1 MRGNS
6 QSMPGKSQPPQS
18 LAEYKLDHMPNTV
31 TTFEKPITAQYKP
44 KRAFGM
50 LQSASEIL
58 KLASLKHE
66 PDFYWVLRSFNQ
78 S

>member
-1 MRGNS
+1 
-6 QSMPGKSQPPQS
+6 MP
-18 LAEYKLDHMPNTV
+18 YTV
-31 TTFEKPITAQYKP
+31 TSYEKPITAQFKP
-44 KRAFGM
+44 KRAFGI

>member
-1 MRGNS
+1 MG
-6 QSMPGKSQPPQS
+6 GKSLLPQS
-18 LAEYKLDHMPNTV
+18 LAEYILDQMPYTA
-31 TTFEKPITAQYKP
+31 TSYEKPITAQFKP
-44 KRAFGM
+44 KRAFGI